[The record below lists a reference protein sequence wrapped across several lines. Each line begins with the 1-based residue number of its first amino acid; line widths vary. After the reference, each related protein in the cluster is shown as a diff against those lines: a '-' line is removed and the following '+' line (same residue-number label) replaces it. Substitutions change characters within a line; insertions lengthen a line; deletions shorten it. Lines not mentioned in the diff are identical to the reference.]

1 MAGIAAETTGAAPVK
16 RMGLIMAI
24 LLVAGNL
31 VGSGIYLLPATL
43 AAIGSISLFGWIIA
57 SLGALVLGGVFSLI
71 MIVRPSEDGLAD
83 MINSAMGP
91 YWGFQSCLLYWIGC
105 WLANIAIALA
115 VTGYLAVFV
124 PLLKEP
130 GWSAVSTAVVLWV
143 LTGIAILGPRAIG
156 RMHALTMAV
165 GLVPLLAAGT
175 LGWMWF
181 DPHLFATS
189 WIVTDASPSGAVYGS
204 LVSVFWAFV
213 GVEAAAMVART
224 VEQPERNVPLATM
237 GGIGLA
243 AIIYMLAST
252 AIFGLVPASELAAS
266 TAPFALAVEKILGPA
281 AAGLVAICA
290 ILKASGTCG
299 GWIFVTGETTLWSA
313 AAGYLPRWLAKPD
326 GRGVPVRALLA
337 MGVVMSIAV
346 FATAAPSLGEQFE
359 TLINAV
365 VVFTLLIY
373 VYACWAVIRFTAT
386 SSAGIRLTAWV
397 LAILGAAFSILLIVS
412 SGMTLV
418 TVTAALAL
426 ATVPG
431 WWFVRRHAPE
441 REPEPA

>member
-1 MAGIAAETTGAAPVK
+1 MSGGEAAPA
-16 RMGLIMAI
+16 RRIGLVMAI

-31 VGSGIYLLPATL
+31 IGSGIYLLPATL

-57 SLGALVLGGVFSLI
+57 SLGALVLGGVFALI

-83 MINSAMGP
+83 MISAAMGP
-91 YWGFQSCLLYWIGC
+91 YWGFQSCLLYWLGC

-115 VTGYLAVFV
+115 VTGYLTVFF
-124 PLLKEP
+124 PILGQP
-130 GWSAVSTAVVLWV
+130 GWSAAATAAVIWL
-143 LTGIAILGPRAIG
+143 LTGIAILGPHAIG

-181 DPHLFATS
+181 DPHLFAQS
-189 WIVTDASPSGAVYGS
+189 WLVEDASPASAVYGS
-204 LVSVFWAFV
+204 LLSVFWAFV
-213 GVEAAAMVART
+213 GVECAAMVART

-243 AIIYMLAST
+243 AIVYMLASS
-252 AIFGLVPASELAAS
+252 AIFGLVPAAELAAS
-266 TAPFALAVEKILGPA
+266 SAPFALAVERILGPA

-313 AAGYLPRWLAKPD
+313 AAGYLPRWLAKAD
-326 GRGVPVRALLA
+326 TRGVPVRALLA
-337 MGVVMSIAV
+337 MGVVMTVAV
-346 FATAAPSLGEQFE
+346 FATAAPSIGEQFE

-365 VVFTLLIY
+365 VVFTVLIY
-373 VYACWAVIRFTAT
+373 IYAAYALIRFTAR
-386 SSAGIRLTAWV
+386 SSLTIRVTAWV
-397 LAILGAAFSILLIVS
+397 VALLGSAFSILLIVS
-412 SGMTLV
+412 SGMTLI
-418 TVTAALAL
+418 TVTAILGI

-431 WWFVRRHAPE
+431 WWFVKRSGGVSSAAAP
-441 REPEPA
+441 AVS